1 MRSEVA
7 LTASYRAAKQITLP
21 GGSHFIVRPVHQ
33 EDEQPLLAFL
43 QGLSLHSRYQRFF
56 SLCPDLA
63 RTAQSSAAVGRRDRF
78 GLVAH
83 LPGDSRLAAH
93 AGYWVTSPGRAELA
107 LAVADTFG
115 GRGLGRTLLA
125 AIAKVAAA
133 HGVSV
138 FEMDILSVNHAMLR
152 LLGKSGYPVSMR
164 ASEGVVTCEL
174 QIGAPAPT
182 TLRHGA

>member
-1 MRSEVA
+1 MA
-7 LTASYRAAKQITLP
+7 FTASDRVGNEITLP
-21 GGSHFIVRPVHQ
+21 DGSYFIVRAVHQ

-43 QGLSLHSRYQRFF
+43 QGLSLDSRYQRFF

-63 RTAQSSAAVGRRDRF
+63 RTAQSSTALENGDRF

-83 LPGDSRLAAH
+83 QPGDCRLAAH

-107 LAVADTFG
+107 LAVADRFE

-125 AIAKVAAA
+125 AIAKVAEA
-133 HGVSV
+133 HGVGV
-138 FEMDILSVNHAMLR
+138 FEMEVLSVNYAMLG
-152 LLGKSGYPVSMR
+152 LLGKSGYPVLMR

-174 QIGAPAPT
+174 RIGAPAPT
-182 TLRHGA
+182 ARRHGA